1 MRDKIDREQCKRAL
15 LRPRVHQGSVFWSD
29 SGFLVSYLPLANA
42 RGFRPRMCPGTLSRA
57 KNINFELKQSYTGR
71 TPRRTGT
78 LNNRPPAVVTYR

>member
-1 MRDKIDREQCKRAL
+1 MINSANAHCCGHVCTSAA
-15 LRPRVHQGSVFWSD
+15 FFSD
-29 SGFLVSYLPLANA
+29 SGFLVSYVPLANA
-42 RGFRPRMCPGTLSRA
+42 RGFDRKRPGTLSGA